1 MSAPSVTS
9 YVPFDAS
16 QYERQ
21 NELSN
26 IELTKLS
33 NRLYRSD
40 WHYLQSEMPGLMKP
54 LVDVATHSGVS
65 KRLAIDSVAAI
76 LWNVSKLGQSYW
88 CWSESQWL
96 TLLHGRAGS
105 RPYLASVAYHL
116 GGFQTP
122 QRITK
127 FRQPALYASSIFGP
141 VVFAQEHARLSEV
154 LSSLGYAAR
163 NLEQLLSCVLG
174 ALMLENG
181 DPRLETF
188 TEELLLRGQQHRSKG
203 IARSV
208 GKVSHGLAA
217 MGIIEKP
224 LRMRG
229 YASWRDKS
237 VDGID
242 PIWATWCRRWRDTS
256 TLRPRTRESNYS
268 FILRTGIWLARERPE
283 IAAPTDW
290 SMSTCAAF
298 IAAVDRMTVG
308 EWALQSAKGTQ
319 LKGLGQPIA
328 ANSKRS
334 FLHAMRRFFIDF
346 ELWGWGRLKF
356 SPRHHLAAP
365 RSVAFNS
372 GINPRIIDDSTW
384 LKLIWASLNI
394 ERKDLLSEIHYPL
407 SMVKAMAVLWTH
419 AGLRSNE
426 IIRLEKS
433 CAHPQTHD
441 VVNEDG
447 TIVPAGTLCY
457 LDIPASKT
465 FKAFVKP
472 VGVVIKERIDAWL
485 QERPAN
491 QAVLLDERTGEN
503 VSYLFQ
509 FRGKR
514 IGSSVINRTIIPM
527 LCAKAGVPLEDSRG
541 RITSHRGR
549 ASAVTALAS
558 VPQGMSLIELMQ
570 WSGHSSPNSTLHY
583 IRIRPTKLAASF
595 VKADQMAHMVSVLV
609 DHDVIARH
617 TGEPYTFYDLGDSYC
632 SNPFWSSCPHRMAC
646 AGCDFNLPKASARA
660 QALESRTSIKRY
672 LEAVP
677 LTADEREIVEGD
689 LAKLDGLIRKLDSVP
704 TLDGRT
710 PSEIDA
716 EKAIIESDRKAR

>member
-1 MSAPSVTS
+1 MSAPSDTH
-9 YVPFDAS
+9 YVPFDTS

-21 NELSN
+21 SDVSNQELAILSN
-26 IELTKLS
+26 HF
-33 NRLYRSD
+33 YRSD
-40 WHYLQSEMPGLMKP
+40 WRYLQSEIPKLLVP
-54 LVDVATHSGVS
+54 LVDIVDHSGVS
-65 KRLAIDSVAAI
+65 KRLAICSVAAI
-76 LWNVSKLGQSYW
+76 LWNVSKTGQSYW

-96 TLLHGRAGS
+96 TLLSKRAGS
-105 RPYLASVAYHL
+105 RPFLASVAYHI
-116 GGFQTP
+116 GGFKTL
-122 QRITK
+122 QRIEK
-127 FRQPALYASSIFGP
+127 FRQPAIYASHIFGHE
-141 VVFAQEHARLSEV
+141 VFRHEHARLSQA
-154 LSSLGYAAR
+154 LRSLGYAAR
-163 NLEQLLSCVLG
+163 NLEQFLSCVLG
-174 ALMLENG
+174 TLMLENG

-188 TEELLLRGQQHRSKG
+188 TEELLLKGQRNRSLGVAK
-203 IARSV
+203 SV

-217 MGIIEKP
+217 MGVLAKP

-229 YASWRDKS
+229 YTSWREKS
-237 VDGID
+237 IEGID
-242 PIWATWCRRWRDTS
+242 PTWTMWCRRWRDTS

-268 FILRTGIWLARERPE
+268 FILRTGGWLAREQPE
-283 IAAPTDW
+283 VAAPTDW

-298 IAAVDRMTVG
+298 IAAIDRMTVG
-308 EWALQSAKGTQ
+308 EWALESAKGTQ

-328 ANSKRS
+328 ANSKRN
-334 FLHAMRRFFIDF
+334 FLHAMRRFFSDF

-356 SPRHHLAAP
+356 SPRHHLATP
-365 RSVAFNS
+365 RSVAFSS
-372 GINPRIIDDSTW
+372 GINPRVIDDSTW

-407 SMVKAMAVLWTH
+407 SMVQAIAVLWTH
-419 AGLRSNE
+419 AGLRNNE
-426 IIRLEKS
+426 IIRLDKG
-433 CAHPQTHD
+433 CAHTQTHE
-441 VVNEDG
+441 VVHEDG

-465 FKAFVKP
+465 FQAFVKP
-472 VGVVIKERIDAWL
+472 VGMVVKERIDAWL
-485 QERPAN
+485 EDRPVD
-491 QAVLLDERTGEN
+491 QAALLDERTGDK

-514 IGSSVINRTIIPM
+514 IGSSVINSTIIPM

-570 WSGHSSPNSTLHY
+570 WSGHSSPSSTLHY

-595 VKADQMAHMVSVLV
+595 VKADQMAHMVSVLI
-609 DHDVIARH
+609 DHDIIARH
-617 TGEPYTFYDLGDSYC
+617 SDDPYTFYDLGDSYC

-646 AGCDFNLPKASARA
+646 AGCDFNLPKASAKA
-660 QALESRTSIKRY
+660 QALESKTSIKRY
-672 LEAVP
+672 LETVP

-689 LAKLDGLIRKLDSVP
+689 LAKLDGLIRKLDTVP

-716 EKAIIESDRKAR
+716 EKRRP

>member
-1 MSAPSVTS
+1 L
-9 YVPFDAS
+9 S
-16 QYERQ
+16 Q
-21 NELSN
+21 
-26 IELTKLS
+26 
-33 NRLYRSD
+33 
-40 WHYLQSEMPGLMKP
+40 
-54 LVDVATHSGVS
+54 
-65 KRLAIDSVAAI
+65 
-76 LWNVSKLGQSYW
+76 
-88 CWSESQWL
+88 
-96 TLLHGRAGS
+96 
-105 RPYLASVAYHL
+105 
-116 GGFQTP
+116 
-122 QRITK
+122 
-127 FRQPALYASSIFGP
+127 AL
-141 VVFAQEHARLSEV
+141 R
-154 LSSLGYAAR
+154 SLGYAACH
-163 NLEQLLSCVLG
+163 LEQFLSSVLG
-174 ALMLENG
+174 TLMLENG

-188 TEELLLRGQQHRSKG
+188 TEELLLRGQQHRSEG
-203 IARSV
+203 VARSV

-217 MGIIEKP
+217 MGILAKP

-229 YASWRDKS
+229 YTCWREKS
-237 VDGID
+237 IEGID
-242 PIWATWCRRWRDTS
+242 PTWAMWCRRWRDTS

-268 FILRTGIWLARERPE
+268 FILRTGVWLAREQPGN
-283 IAAPTDW
+283 AAPTDW

-308 EWALQSAKGTQ
+308 EWALESAKGTQ

-328 ANSKRS
+328 ANSKRG
-334 FLHAMRRFFIDF
+334 FLHALRRFFTDF

-356 SPRHHLAAP
+356 SPRHHLATP

-372 GINPRIIDDSTW
+372 GINPRVIDDSTW
-384 LKLIWASLNI
+384 LKLIWASLNLK
-394 ERKDLLSEIHYPL
+394 RNDLLSEIHYPL
-407 SMVKAMAVLWTH
+407 SMVQAIAVVWTH

-426 IIRLEKS
+426 ITRLDKG
-433 CAHPQTHD
+433 CAHPQTND
-441 VVNEDG
+441 VVHEDG

-472 VGVVIKERIDAWL
+472 VALVVKERIDTWL
-485 QERPAN
+485 EDRPAN
-491 QAVLLDERTGEN
+491 QAALLDERTGEK

-514 IGSSVINRTIIPM
+514 IGSSVINGTIIPM

-595 VKADQMAHMVSVLV
+595 VKADQMAHMVSVLI

-617 TGEPYTFYDLGDSYC
+617 SDDPYTFYDLGDSYC

-646 AGCDFNLPKASARA
+646 AGCDFNLPKASAKA
-660 QALESRTSIKRY
+660 QALESKSSIGRY

-677 LTADEREIVEGD
+677 LTPDERAIAEGD
-689 LAKLDGLIRKLDSVP
+689 LEKLESLIRKLDKVP
-704 TLDGRT
+704 ALDGRT
-710 PSEIDA
+710 PREID
-716 EKAIIESDRKAR
+716 EGKRRP

>member
-1 MSAPSVTS
+1 MNVVSSNYYA
-9 YVPFDAS
+9 PFDVG

-21 NELSN
+21 EVLADFQQAVLSN
-26 IELTKLS
+26 H
-33 NRLYRSD
+33 LYRSD
-40 WHYLQSEMPGLMKP
+40 WPYLQSIMPALINP
-54 LVDVATHSGVS
+54 LIDLVAHSGVS
-65 KRLAIDSVAAI
+65 DRLATPSVAAV
-76 LWNVSKLGQSYW
+76 LWQVSKAGMSYW
-88 CWSESQWL
+88 CWSETQWL
-96 TLLHGRAGS
+96 TLLNTHAGS
-105 RPYLASVAYHL
+105 RPYLAAVAYHL
-116 GGFQTP
+116 GGFHTP
-122 QRITK
+122 QRIAK
-127 FRQPALYASSIFGP
+127 FRQPAIYASFIFGHEI
-141 VVFAQEHARLSEV
+141 FKDEHARLSET
-154 LSSLGYAAR
+154 LKSLGYGA
-163 NLEQLLSCVLG
+163 LHLDQFLSSVLG

-188 TEELLLRGQQHRSKG
+188 TEELLLRGQAHRSEG

-217 MGIIEKP
+217 LGILEKP

-229 YASWRDKS
+229 YVSWREKS
-237 VDGID
+237 IDGID
-242 PIWATWCRRWRDTS
+242 PTWVNWCRRWRDTS

-268 FILRTGIWLARERPE
+268 FILRTGVWLAREQPWVSS
-283 IAAPTDW
+283 PVDW

-298 IAAVDRMTVG
+298 IAAVDRMLVG
-308 EWALQSAKGTQ
+308 EWALESARDTK

-328 ANSKRS
+328 PNSKRS
-334 FLHAMRRFFIDF
+334 FLHALRRFFIDF

-356 SPRHHLAAP
+356 SPRHHLATP
-365 RSVAFNS
+365 LTVAFNS
-372 GINPRIIDDSTW
+372 GINPRVIDDSSW
-384 LKLIWASLNI
+384 LKLIWASLNL
-394 ERKDLLSEIHYPL
+394 ERQDLLSEIHYPL
-407 SMVKAMAVLWTH
+407 AMVKAIAVIWTH
-419 AGLRSNE
+419 TGLRSNE
-426 IIRLEKS
+426 IMRLAKG
-433 CAHPQTHD
+433 CAHAQTSD
-441 VVNEDG
+441 VVHEDG
-447 TIVPAGTLCY
+447 TKVPAGTLCY

-472 VGVVIKERIDAWL
+472 VAVVVKEQIDAWL
-485 QERPAN
+485 LERLVN
-491 QAVLLDERTGEN
+491 QAPLLDERTGEK

-514 IGSSVINRTIIPM
+514 MGTGVINSTIIPM

-570 WSGHSSPNSTLHY
+570 WAGHSSPSSTLHY
-583 IRIRPTKLAASF
+583 IRIRPTKLAAAF
-595 VKADQMAHMVSVLV
+595 VKADQMSHMVSVLI

-617 TGEPYTFYDLGDSYC
+617 SEEPYTFYDLGNSYC

-660 QALESRTSIKRY
+660 QALESKTSIGRY

-677 LTADEREIVEGD
+677 LTAEERAIVEGD
-689 LAKLDGLIRKLDSVP
+689 LDKLDGLIRKLDSVP

-710 PSEIDA
+710 PIEIDA
-716 EKAIIESDRKAR
+716 SKGRS

>member
-1 MSAPSVTS
+1 MSAPSVTP

-21 NELSN
+21 SDLSN
-26 IELTKLS
+26 LELTILS
-33 NRLYRSD
+33 NRLHRSD
-40 WHYLQSEMPGLMKP
+40 WRYLQSEIPGLMRP
-54 LVDVATHSGVS
+54 LADIAAHSGVS
-65 KRLAIDSVAAI
+65 QRLAIYSVAVI
-76 LWNVSKLGQSYW
+76 LWNVSKTGKPYW

-96 TLLHGRAGS
+96 TLLSSRAGS

-122 QRITK
+122 QRIAK
-127 FRQPALYASSIFGP
+127 YRQPAIYASFIFGHE
-141 VVFAQEHARLSEV
+141 VFRHEHARLSQA
-154 LSSLGYAAR
+154 LRSLGYAAR
-163 NLEQLLSCVLG
+163 HLEQFLSSVLG
-174 ALMLENG
+174 TLMLENG

-188 TEELLLRGQQHRSKG
+188 TEELLLRGQQHRSEG
-203 IARSV
+203 VARSV

-217 MGIIEKP
+217 MGILAKP

-229 YASWRDKS
+229 YTCWREKS
-237 VDGID
+237 IEGID
-242 PIWATWCRRWRDTS
+242 PTWAMWCRRWRDTS

-268 FILRTGIWLARERPE
+268 FILRTGVWLAREQPG
-283 IAAPTDW
+283 IAALTDW
-290 SMSTCAAF
+290 SISTCAAF

-308 EWALQSAKGTQ
+308 EWALESAKGTQ

-334 FLHAMRRFFIDF
+334 FLHALRRFFTDF

-356 SPRHHLAAP
+356 SPRYHLATP

-372 GINPRIIDDSTW
+372 GINPRVIDDSTW
-384 LKLIWASLNI
+384 LKLIWASLNL
-394 ERKDLLSEIHYPL
+394 ERNDLLSEIHYPL
-407 SMVKAMAVLWTH
+407 SMVQAIAVVWTH

-426 IIRLEKS
+426 ITRLDKG
-433 CAHPQTHD
+433 CAHPQTND
-441 VVNEDG
+441 VVHEDG

-472 VGVVIKERIDAWL
+472 VAVVVKERIDTWL
-485 QERPAN
+485 EDRPAN
-491 QAVLLDERTGEN
+491 QAALLDERTGEK

-514 IGSSVINRTIIPM
+514 IGSSVINGTIIPM

-595 VKADQMAHMVSVLV
+595 VKADQMAHMVSVLI
-609 DHDVIARH
+609 DHDVIACH
-617 TGEPYTFYDLGDSYC
+617 SDEPYTFYDLGDSYC

-660 QALESRTSIKRY
+660 QALESKLSIGRY

-677 LTADEREIVEGD
+677 LTPDERAIAEGD
-689 LAKLDGLIRKLDSVP
+689 LEKLESLIRKLDKVP
-704 TLDGRT
+704 TLDGRM
-710 PSEIDA
+710 PREID
-716 EKAIIESDRKAR
+716 ERKRRP

>member
-1 MSAPSVTS
+1 MSAPSDTH
-9 YVPFDAS
+9 YVPFDTS

-21 NELSN
+21 SDVSNQELAILSN
-26 IELTKLS
+26 HF
-33 NRLYRSD
+33 YRSD
-40 WHYLQSEMPGLMKP
+40 WRYLQSEIPKLLVP
-54 LVDVATHSGVS
+54 LVDIVDHSGVS
-65 KRLAIDSVAAI
+65 KRLAICSVAAI
-76 LWNVSKLGQSYW
+76 LWNVSKTGQSYW

-96 TLLHGRAGS
+96 TLLSKRAGS
-105 RPYLASVAYHL
+105 RPFLASVAYHI
-116 GGFQTP
+116 GGFKTL
-122 QRITK
+122 QRIEK
-127 FRQPALYASSIFGP
+127 FRQPAIYASHIFGHE
-141 VVFAQEHARLSEV
+141 VFRHEHARLSQA
-154 LSSLGYAAR
+154 LRSLGYAAR
-163 NLEQLLSCVLG
+163 NLEQFLSCVLG
-174 ALMLENG
+174 TLMLENG

-188 TEELLLRGQQHRSKG
+188 TEELLLKGQRNRSLGVAK
-203 IARSV
+203 SV

-217 MGIIEKP
+217 MGVLAKP

-229 YASWRDKS
+229 YTSWREKS
-237 VDGID
+237 IEGID
-242 PIWATWCRRWRDTS
+242 PTWTMWCRRWRDTS

-268 FILRTGIWLARERPE
+268 FILRTGGWLAREQPE
-283 IAAPTDW
+283 VAAPTDW

-308 EWALQSAKGTQ
+308 EWALESAKGTHF
-319 LKGLGQPIA
+319 KGLGQPIA
-328 ANSKRS
+328 PNSKRG
-334 FLHAMRRFFIDF
+334 FLHALRRFFSDF

-356 SPRHHLAAP
+356 SPRHHLATP
-365 RSVAFNS
+365 RSVAFSS
-372 GINPRIIDDSTW
+372 GINPRVIDDSTW

-394 ERKDLLSEIHYPL
+394 ERNDLLSEIHYPL
-407 SMVKAMAVLWTH
+407 SMVQAIAVLWTH
-419 AGLRSNE
+419 AGLRNNE
-426 IIRLEKS
+426 IIRLDKG
-433 CAHPQTHD
+433 CAHAQTHD
-441 VVNEDG
+441 VVHEDG
-447 TIVPAGTLCY
+447 TVVPAGTLCY

-472 VGVVIKERIDAWL
+472 VGIVVKERIDAWL
-485 QERPAN
+485 KDRPAD
-491 QAVLLDERTGEN
+491 QAALLDERTGDK

-514 IGSSVINRTIIPM
+514 IGSSVINSTVIPM
-527 LCAKAGVPLEDSRG
+527 LCTKAGVPLEDSLG

-595 VKADQMAHMVSVLV
+595 VKADQMAHMVSVLI
-609 DHDVIARH
+609 DHDIIARH
-617 TGEPYTFYDLGDSYC
+617 SDEPYTFYDLGDSYC

-646 AGCDFNLPKASARA
+646 AGCDFNLPKASAKA
-660 QALESRTSIKRY
+660 QALESKTSIKRY
-672 LEAVP
+672 LETVP

-689 LAKLDGLIRKLDSVP
+689 LAKLDGLIRKLDAVP

-716 EKAIIESDRKAR
+716 EKRRS